1 MAMFRRRVFN
11 VLREGNPMIRFALVL
26 AGAGA
31 GAALMWVALSYTA
44 EEPAEP
50 TGDRTAS
57 APAKSFPQSSGGFE
71 EGEKERLIQQAGTL
85 RDEKE
90 AADSRIKSL
99 EGMLETADDEKG
111 RLAARV
117 KDLKAEI
124 KDLKASATTAAKP
137 EVGGALTIEQLVK
150 GLTEAA
156 TSGGRGA
163 VRPIFQKL
171 LDAGES
177 ARELLAA
184 QFKKET
190 DEKAKVYQAALLVKL
205 GDEEASRYLDQV
217 MENEDDARARRRV
230 LGAISMGRLVSK
242 APLVRRALGDSN
254 FLVRSSAAG
263 TLGELEGDDAV
274 TILLETFLDE
284 EEHGMVRAFA
294 LRTLSQLKD
303 EEKLIPVYQ
312 KILDESENEMWVST
326 ALQGIATIGGM
337 HNLYRVEQVY
347 NDAERSSSVRN
358 EAARAG
364 NQITGKESYPILK

>member
-1 MAMFRRRVFN
+1 MFRRRVFN

-26 AGAGA
+26 AGVGA

-57 APAKSFPQSSGGFE
+57 APAESSPESSGGFE

-124 KDLKASATTAAKP
+124 KDLKASATTAEKP

-156 TSGGRGA
+156 TSGRRGG

-263 TLGELEGDDAV
+263 TLGELDGDDAV
-274 TILLETFLDE
+274 ALLLETFLDE

-347 NDAERSSSVRN
+347 NDAERSKNVRN

-364 NQITGKESYPILK
+364 NQITGKESYQILK